1 MFFDVPA
8 LINNID
14 YVNLATFDVQTPER
28 NPKEADYPAPIYE
41 GTDKEPGSNLNYQ
54 VTYWLQQNTPASKI
68 NIGIPTYGRAWK
80 LTGDSGTTGVPPVS
94 SVSIKIVIIN

>member
-14 YVNLATFDVQTPER
+14 YVNLAAFDVQTPER
-28 NPKEADYPAPIYE
+28 NPKQADFPAPVYE
-41 GTDKEPGSNLNYQ
+41 GNERESHSNINFQ

-68 NIGIPTYGRAWK
+68 NVGIPTYGRVWK
-80 LTGDSGTTGVPPVS
+80 LTSDSGITGVPPVA
-94 SVSIKIVIIN
+94 VSLRYS